1 MRSGSTSRPLYVPQV
16 GQTWCG
22 RFGEPHCGHVLTRG
36 ASILCCARRWSRRA
50 FDVFLFGTAMSGAHT
65 IAESVESRRL
75 GILPVELRART
86 MTDF

>member
-1 MRSGSTSRPLYVPQV
+1 MRSGSISRPLYVPQV

-22 RFGEPHCGHVLTRG
+22 RFGEPHCGHALTRG

-50 FDVFLFGTAMSGAHT
+50 LEVFLFGTAMSGRH
-65 IAESVESRRL
+65 SSRTEVDTRF
-75 GILPVELRART
+75 GILSASLRART